1 MPKYFFYIQDLKKG
15 RPYSGVA
22 DYGYPT
28 DSRDIVWV
36 TAPNSFA
43 AESRALEAYQEGRIV
58 KNGRGYE
65 ITKAKKV

>member
-1 MPKYFFYIQDLKKG
+1 MPRYFFYIKDLKKG
-15 RPYSGVA
+15 RPYAGVA

-28 DSRDIVWV
+28 DSRDIVWI

-43 AESRALEAYQEGRIV
+43 AETDALEAYQEGRIV
-58 KNGRGYE
+58 KNVRGYE